1 MALNTVLNYPSFVEI
16 EWTLIRRAG
25 NKPKALNH
33 GWRNLRALQTS
44 SLGGRSSLQ
53 SPGNNPCQPPC
64 KVPEAWL
71 LRGITPL
78 LSRLEVRAMIT
89 AQSNLK
95 EKVSGVKNI
104 LRKNT
109 RRRQKKKKNRYCA
122 PLGFSMVMRKNLLQ
136 NIKFRFYFHQIASK

>member
-1 MALNTVLNYPSFVEI
+1 MALNTVLNYPSSIEI

-44 SLGGRSSLQ
+44 TLGRRSSLH
-53 SPGNNPCQPPC
+53 SLGNNPCQPPC
-64 KVPEAWL
+64 KVPEASL

-109 RRRQKKKKNRYCA
+109 RLRLKKNRYCA
-122 PLGFSMVMRKNLLQ
+122 PLGFSMVMKKNLLQ